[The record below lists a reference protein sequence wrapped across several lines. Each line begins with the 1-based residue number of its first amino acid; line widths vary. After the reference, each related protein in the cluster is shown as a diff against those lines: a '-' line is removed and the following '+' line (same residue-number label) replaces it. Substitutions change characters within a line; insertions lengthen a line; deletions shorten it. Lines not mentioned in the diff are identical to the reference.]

1 MLKFIK
7 TRVVELI
14 FLGVIVLIL
23 VGANYL
29 WDQEYTTV
37 AEELA
42 AVEEANI
49 RLERQQTQAI
59 DLAYE
64 LQVLSEEQAVEIA
77 DLEALLKE
85 ARKHRSRA
93 DKLERD
99 KANQVEF
106 IKGLSQEMS
115 DAVRF
120 EGIKEFYRGLFVHCI
135 LDTGTDLGGTA
146 PPQEEVR
153 ACELQSEA
161 ELGRNLHHYTFP
173 ASGERLNIPPT
184 FDPNLSVP
192 FPVIKLKPLVP
203 VSPNPSPAP
212 GGN

>member
-29 WDQEYTTV
+29 WDQEYTTI

-49 RLERQQTQAI
+49 ALDLELN
-59 DLAYE
+59 LA
-64 LQVLSEEQAVEIA
+64 VDTVEEQANEIA

-85 ARKHRSRA
+85 ARRHRGRA

-99 KANQVEF
+99 NANQIDF
-106 IKGLSQEMS
+106 IKALSREMS

-120 EGIKEFYRGLFVHCI
+120 EGFKEFYRGLYVHCI
-135 LDTGTDLGGTA
+135 LDTGADLGGSA
-146 PPQEEVR
+146 PPREEVR
-153 ACELQSEA
+153 ACELESER
-161 ELGRNLHHYTFP
+161 EMGRNLHHYTFP
-173 ASGERLNIPPT
+173 ATGEKVNVPDT
-184 FDPNLSVP
+184 FNANLSVP
-192 FPVIKLKPLVP
+192 TPLIQLMPLVP
-203 VSPNPSPAP
+203 ASPKPAP
-212 GGN
+212 APEGN

>member
-29 WDQEYTTV
+29 WDQEHTTI

-49 RLERQQTQAI
+49 ALDLELNLAI
-59 DLAYE
+59 DL
-64 LQVLSEEQAVEIA
+64 VEEQANEIA

-99 KANQVEF
+99 KANQVDF
-106 IKGLSQEMS
+106 IQALGQEMS